1 MNITTI
7 YNFILE
13 NNIILGLILT
23 LITIITPILIYFL
36 NKHDT
41 NKNNDKKINLTKI
54 ELDENISYLEQLKK
68 EISENY
74 EIKYGYP
81 IKLSNKHLNNNLQTY
96 PEIFNKNKLK
106 KLKIINDSLISLQ
119 DDKLWNIND
128 GSLTS
133 GFMEK
138 ETPFYREELED
149 IINNNKYI
157 ISIIDTII
165 KQYNTIKEL

>member
-1 MNITTI
+1 M
-7 YNFILE
+7 
-13 NNIILGLILT
+13 
-23 LITIITPILIYFL
+23 
-36 NKHDT
+36 
-41 NKNNDKKINLTKI
+41 
-54 ELDENISYLEQLKK
+54 
-68 EISENY
+68 
-74 EIKYGYP
+74 
-81 IKLSNKHLNNNLQTY
+81 
-96 PEIFNKNKLK
+96 
-106 KLKIINDSLISLQ
+106 ISLQ